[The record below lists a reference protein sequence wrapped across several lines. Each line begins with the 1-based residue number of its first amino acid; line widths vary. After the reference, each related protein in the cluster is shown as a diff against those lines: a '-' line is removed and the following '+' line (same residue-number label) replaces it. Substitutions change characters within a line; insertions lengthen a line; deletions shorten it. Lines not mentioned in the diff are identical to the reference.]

1 MSHICLWL
9 CAGLFVCCCSWA
21 DKITG
26 KVLPTDTPHHAYTLI
41 EPLGVVAAVSHYNI
55 LLHISTCC
63 LTYWQVLGGASDSR
77 LSPGI

>member
-9 CAGLFVCCCSWA
+9 CAGLSVCCCSWA

-41 EPLGVVAAVSHYNI
+41 EPLGVVAAVSASTGWRR
-55 LLHISTCC
+55 LL
-63 LTYWQVLGGASDSR
+63 SDR
-77 LSPGI
+77 EYVVT